1 MKTIWYILDGNEYD
15 ENISY
20 TQEELEDF
28 SVAICE
34 SWNKLKRKTEELLED
49 YYECSSEYGNP
60 ICDLFKYIPDNKIK
74 DLLEEF
80 NYILKEVEVEA

>member
-20 TQEELEDF
+20 TREELEN
-28 SVAICE
+28 SSTAICE
-34 SWNKLKRKTEELLED
+34 SWSKVRKETKELLED

-60 ICDLFKYIPDNKIK
+60 IHDLLQYIPDNKIK

-80 NYILKEVEVEA
+80 NYILKEMEV